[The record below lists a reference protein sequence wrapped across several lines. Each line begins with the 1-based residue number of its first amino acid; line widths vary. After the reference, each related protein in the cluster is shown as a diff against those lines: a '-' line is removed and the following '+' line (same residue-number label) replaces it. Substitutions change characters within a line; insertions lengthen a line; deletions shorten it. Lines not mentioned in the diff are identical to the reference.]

1 MEIIQIVGL
10 GMVSTI
16 MILLLKAKRPDMAI
30 SLAVITGVII
40 FFIVIFK
47 IQGVVNIIEKYIE
60 KSNINMFYVNILLK
74 IIGISYIAEFGAEIC
89 RDAGAGSI
97 ASKIELSGKIIIIT
111 LSIPIITSL
120 LEMIL
125 KISI

>member
-10 GMVSTI
+10 GIVSTI
-16 MILLLKAKRPDMAI
+16 MILLLKTKRPDMAVG
-30 SLAVITGVII
+30 LCVITGIII

-47 IQGVVNIIEKYIE
+47 IEGVIQIIKKYAQ
-60 KSNINMFYVNILLK
+60 KSNINMFYFGILLK
-74 IIGISYIAEFGAEIC
+74 IIGISYISEFGSQIC
-89 RDAGAGSI
+89 KDAGEGAI
-97 ASKIELSGKIIIIT
+97 ASKIELSGKIIIVT

-125 KISI
+125 QISI